1 MNSELLLEV
10 KNVTKQFP
18 GTKALDCVQL
28 QVAKGEVHAL
38 CGENGAGKS
47 TLMNIIG
54 GLFLPTKGQLFFE
67 GKEIKPKSPRDSQ
80 NIGIGFVHQE
90 LSLCTHLTAAENIY
104 MGRLPHKGDL
114 IDFKKLYEDAD
125 EVLARFG
132 ANFSSKSVV
141 SDLTVSEQQLVEIAK
156 SVSLNCKLL
165 ILDEPTS
172 SLTDKE
178 TKKLFEV
185 VRGLKKD
192 NISVLFISHRM
203 PEIFAICDKVSV
215 FKDGRYVTC
224 MNVADVTSDDIIRA
238 MVGREL
244 GCLYPPKSSNIDRK
258 TEILRVENLS
268 SNIFSNVSFRLYKG
282 EILGFAGLVGAGR
295 SEIMRA
301 LCGIDPVLSGDVW
314 LNGEKQN
321 FKNYR
326 NAVDKGIC
334 YLTEDR
340 KTQGLFLDMTIKS
353 NMTSAN
359 LKAVS
364 KGMWLQEKMEE
375 SLVETYVDQLSI
387 KIAGIEYPISSLSGG
402 NQQKCLLG
410 RWLSI
415 GPKII
420 IMDEPTRGIDVGA
433 KSEIHNLLRKLA
445 EEGVGV
451 IIVSSELPEVIGVSD
466 RVIVVHE
473 GKLAGELTESTMITE
488 ENIMRLASGEK
499 L

>member
-1 MNSELLLEV
+1 MNSKLLLEV

-132 ANFSSKSVV
+132 ANFSSKAVV

-215 FKDGRYVTC
+215 FKYCRYVTC

-387 KIAGIEYPISSLSGG
+387 KIAGIEYPISSL
-402 NQQKCLLG
+402 
-410 RWLSI
+410 
-415 GPKII
+415 
-420 IMDEPTRGIDVGA
+420 
-433 KSEIHNLLRKLA
+433 
-445 EEGVGV
+445 
-451 IIVSSELPEVIGVSD
+451 
-466 RVIVVHE
+466 
-473 GKLAGELTESTMITE
+473 
-488 ENIMRLASGEK
+488 
-499 L
+499 